1 MNTYIIAGG
10 DMRFTALAS
19 YLARKG
25 GRIYMLGFDR
35 NTLDETA
42 VPSNITLLRDIS
54 ALEER
59 ADYLILPLPVSN
71 DGTTLNT
78 PYFSGTIPLKSLC
91 SAVSEDGIVFG
102 GRLSPETES
111 IFTSRGLGIIDY
123 SKREE
128 FAVMNAVTTAE
139 GAIQLALEEQPIA
152 LSGEKCVILGMGR
165 IAKALIHLL
174 EGFGMDITA
183 AARKCSD
190 RAWSEIYGCN
200 EVDIARIADS
210 GVLENADIIFNT
222 VPAPILGRKELSR
235 LKKDC
240 LIIDLASKPGG
251 VDFDFAANLGLRV
264 IWALSLPGKTAP
276 ISAGITIGK
285 TIENILHEHS

>member
-1 MNTYIIAGG
+1 MLTSNEKSAAADMNTYIIAGG

-54 ALEER
+54 ALGER

-152 LSGEKCVILGMGR
+152 LSGEKCVIL
-165 IAKALIHLL
+165 
-174 EGFGMDITA
+174 
-183 AARKCSD
+183 
-190 RAWSEIYGCN
+190 
-200 EVDIARIADS
+200 
-210 GVLENADIIFNT
+210 
-222 VPAPILGRKELSR
+222 
-235 LKKDC
+235 
-240 LIIDLASKPGG
+240 
-251 VDFDFAANLGLRV
+251 
-264 IWALSLPGKTAP
+264 
-276 ISAGITIGK
+276 
-285 TIENILHEHS
+285 